1 MTWKNLLTELNAAKQ
16 KLAAALEEA
25 SNASKTKSYF
35 LATMSHE
42 LRTPL
47 NAVIG
52 FSELLQTGKLPQDE
66 HDDYLHSINLAGNS
80 LLMLVN
86 DVLDLSKLE
95 AGQMVLTPQ
104 VTDLRKVLDEMRSVF
119 QYKIKQKKLSLA
131 VECPEGVPLLKLDSL
146 RLRQIMLNLIGNAV
160 KFTENGGID
169 IFVNFKRAPEGKV
182 DILVGVRDTDMGIP
196 EDEREKIFASFVQSR
211 ALRDTHA
218 YNGTGLGLA
227 ISRRLAMQMGGCISL
242 ESEVG
247 RGSCFRLELGGIEEA
262 EPAAVEIME
271 SAPEAAIFPEE
282 IRMLIVDDVP
292 MNLKVLQ
299 AMLRKLG
306 IESVCAGSGAG
317 AIEILKSDKNF
328 KYVLTDLW
336 MPEMDGVEFAK
347 ELKRMSGCENISVMA
362 VTADTEMKQNFDM
375 GAFSGMLLKPVTIDS
390 IMGMV
395 FGVPGAQ

>member
-1 MTWKNLLTELNAAKQ
+1 
-16 KLAAALEEA
+16 
-25 SNASKTKSYF
+25 
-35 LATMSHE
+35 
-42 LRTPL
+42 
-47 NAVIG
+47 
-52 FSELLQTGKLPQDE
+52 
-66 HDDYLHSINLAGNS
+66 
-80 LLMLVN
+80 
-86 DVLDLSKLE
+86 
-95 AGQMVLTPQ
+95 
-104 VTDLRKVLDEMRSVF
+104 
-119 QYKIKQKKLSLA
+119 
-131 VECPEGVPLLKLDSL
+131 
-146 RLRQIMLNLIGNAV
+146 MLNLIGNAV

-169 IFVNFKRAPEGKV
+169 IFVNFKRVPEGKV
-182 DILVGVRDTDMGIP
+182 DISVGVRDTGMGIP

-247 RGSCFRLELGGIEEA
+247 KGSCFRLELGGIEEA
-262 EPAAVEIME
+262 EPEAVEIME
-271 SAPEAAIFPEE
+271 SSHEAAILPEE

-306 IESVCAGSGAG
+306 IESVCAGSGAE
-317 AIEILKSDKNF
+317 ALEVLKSDKNF

-347 ELKRMSGCENISVMA
+347 EMKRMSGCENISVMA

-390 IMGMV
+390 IRGVV